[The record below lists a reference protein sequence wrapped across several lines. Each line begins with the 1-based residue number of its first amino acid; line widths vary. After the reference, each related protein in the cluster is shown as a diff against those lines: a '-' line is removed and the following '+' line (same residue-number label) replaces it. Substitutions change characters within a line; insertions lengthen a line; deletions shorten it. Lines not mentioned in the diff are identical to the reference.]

1 MPRLPPLDKLPLAAR
16 KNLRDKWQNKLADF
30 EEQLSKAMGVDWKID
45 IDALAVVPYGAEV
58 SWPRESPGSMIANYV
73 EEVVKELERNPK
85 CRDGINKLASAHVL
99 TMDVDE
105 EETFDACGAKFI
117 SDGKLAIVFG
127 ADRLGFYT
135 GDAFW
140 HKNLEKGIREDY
152 EPDIA
157 DVQSDLKDIIKKDLI
172 LVPNFEETYKKL
184 KLTKE
189 GTDFDQYLGAIILNF
204 FRGLVSTLK
213 WRKFDSDDMLQE
225 VLSEAL
231 EKGEVHFRILDEVE
245 GSSGEA
251 AIEDGFLY
259 LQTIA
264 KTIGVGRGLI
274 FQNGKLWVPPD
285 ASQVLSNSNI
295 SALLFSTAAAA
306 PQPDYSVTS
315 SANHGKV
322 AKYQKQCPFSIPHV
336 KPHNQRYEHTINFPK
351 GCESGKFIIWKTYKA
366 NGINLGAWLAKEK
379 THDPVWWNSLGTKA
393 AATIDEWGLCQAL
406 GKQCGPMLEKRYE
419 SFLNTSTID
428 TLSKVGV
435 PGSAFYHGRQQD
447 HLQNITQYA
456 IERYNM
462 HIIIGIHSLSGGVNN
477 LDIGEAFG
485 HDGWF
490 YNSTNLAW
498 SFNAFD
504 KVLDFVKTSGH
515 KNAFTIA
522 PLNEVSDNL
531 AGFGSAAGLSD
542 KATNWVLTY
551 MNGVFQRVEDV
562 DKRIP
567 VMLQDNFKGAAF
579 WSALFDKKRSLVID
593 SHVYY
598 FAASGTYS

>member
-1 MPRLPPLDKLPLAAR
+1 MHFSSL
-16 KNLRDKWQNKLADF
+16 F
-30 EEQLSKAMGVDWKID
+30 
-45 IDALAVVPYGAEV
+45 
-58 SWPRESPGSMIANYV
+58 
-73 EEVVKELERNPK
+73 
-85 CRDGINKLASAHVL
+85 
-99 TMDVDE
+99 
-105 EETFDACGAKFI
+105 
-117 SDGKLAIVFG
+117 
-127 ADRLGFYT
+127 
-135 GDAFW
+135 
-140 HKNLEKGIREDY
+140 
-152 EPDIA
+152 
-157 DVQSDLKDIIKKDLI
+157 
-172 LVPNFEETYKKL
+172 
-184 KLTKE
+184 
-189 GTDFDQYLGAIILNF
+189 
-204 FRGLVSTLK
+204 ST
-213 WRKFDSDDMLQE
+213 
-225 VLSEAL
+225 
-231 EKGEVHFRILDEVE
+231 
-245 GSSGEA
+245 
-251 AIEDGFLY
+251 
-259 LQTIA
+259 
-264 KTIGVGRGLI
+264 
-274 FQNGKLWVPPD
+274 
-285 ASQVLSNSNI
+285 
-295 SALLFSTAAAA
+295 ALLFSTAAAV
-306 PQPDYSVTS
+306 PQPDYSTTS
-315 SANHGKV
+315 AANHGKV

-351 GCESGKFIIWKTYKA
+351 GCESGKFLNWKTYKA
-366 NGINLGAWLAKEK
+366 NGVNLGAWLAKEK

-428 TLSKVGV
+428 TLAKVGINTLRITTTYAAWVKV

-447 HLQNITQYA
+447 HLRKITQYA

-462 HIIIGIHSLSGGVNN
+462 HIIIGLHSLPGGVNN

-498 SFNAFD
+498 SFKAVD

-551 MNGVFQRVEDV
+551 MNGVFQRVEAV

-579 WSALFDKKRSLVID
+579 WSPLFDKKRNLVID

-598 FAASGTYS
+598 FAASGTYSQYVAPAVCGQAKYLAEETKFPVFVGEWSLQTMYNNTLSVPNRKTIFDTQRYAWQKYVAGGAFWTAVSYSTTPVDGQGIQRDYWSYVDLIRAGVITKATTKSYC

>member
-1 MPRLPPLDKLPLAAR
+1 MHIPSL
-16 KNLRDKWQNKLADF
+16 F
-30 EEQLSKAMGVDWKID
+30 S
-45 IDALAVVPYGAEV
+45 
-58 SWPRESPGSMIANYV
+58 
-73 EEVVKELERNPK
+73 
-85 CRDGINKLASAHVL
+85 
-99 TMDVDE
+99 
-105 EETFDACGAKFI
+105 
-117 SDGKLAIVFG
+117 
-127 ADRLGFYT
+127 
-135 GDAFW
+135 
-140 HKNLEKGIREDY
+140 
-152 EPDIA
+152 
-157 DVQSDLKDIIKKDLI
+157 
-172 LVPNFEETYKKL
+172 
-184 KLTKE
+184 
-189 GTDFDQYLGAIILNF
+189 
-204 FRGLVSTLK
+204 
-213 WRKFDSDDMLQE
+213 
-225 VLSEAL
+225 
-231 EKGEVHFRILDEVE
+231 
-245 GSSGEA
+245 
-251 AIEDGFLY
+251 
-259 LQTIA
+259 
-264 KTIGVGRGLI
+264 
-274 FQNGKLWVPPD
+274 
-285 ASQVLSNSNI
+285 
-295 SALLFSTAAAA
+295 SALLFSIALAL

-315 SANHGKV
+315 AANHGKV

-351 GCESGKFIIWKTYKA
+351 GCESGKFINWKTYKA
-366 NGINLGAWLAKEK
+366 NGVNLGAWLAKEK

-406 GKQCGPMLEKRYE
+406 GKQCGPILEKRYE

-428 TLSKVGV
+428 TLAKVGINTLRITTTYAAWVKV

-447 HLQNITQYA
+447 HLRKITRYA

-462 HIIIGIHSLSGGVNN
+462 HIIIGLHSLPGGVNN

-498 SFNAFD
+498 SFKAVD

-551 MNGVFQRVEDV
+551 MNGVFQRVEAV

-579 WSALFDKKRSLVID
+579 WSPLFDKKRNLVID

-598 FAASGTYS
+598 FAASGTYSQYVAPAVCGQAKYLAEGDQVPCVCRRKTIFDTQRYAWQKYVAGGAFWTAVSYSTTPVDGQGIQRDYWSYVDLIRAGVITKATTKSYC